1 MTLELLIVDDHSDY
15 VKRLMELIVGKPSS
29 LLISTATDY
38 DSAVGSLDA
47 KNFHIVLLDV
57 SMPERNG
64 IDVLRYMR
72 EKQMTNRTRIIMVTN
87 HIFDNYRKLCLELGA
102 DYFLDKSN
110 DFEMIPSVIE
120 TISSEIRK

>member
-1 MTLELLIVDDHSDY
+1 MTLELLIVDDHSNY
-15 VKRLMELIVGKPSS
+15 IKRLMELIVSKTSS
-29 LLISTATDY
+29 MLISIATDY
-38 DSAVGSLDA
+38 ESAVEMLGA

-57 SMPERNG
+57 NMPEKNG
-64 IDVLRYMR
+64 IDVLRYIR
-72 EKQMTNRTRIIMVTN
+72 EKQMTGSTHIIMITN
-87 HIFDNYRKLCLELGA
+87 HATDHYRKLCLELGA

>member
-1 MTLELLIVDDHSDY
+1 MTLDLLIVDDHSDY
-15 VKRLMELIVGKPSS
+15 VNRLMELIVNKPSS

-38 DSAVGSLDA
+38 ESAVEYLDT
-47 KNFHIVLLDV
+47 KTFHIVLLDV
-57 SMPERNG
+57 NMPEKNG
-64 IDVLRYMR
+64 IDILRYMR
-72 EKQMTNRTRIIMVTN
+72 EKQMTKRTRIIMVTN
-87 HIFDNYRKLCLELGA
+87 HTFDNYRKLCLELGA

>member
-15 VKRLMELIVGKPSS
+15 IKRLMELIVSKPSS

-38 DSAVGSLDA
+38 DSAVGSLDT

-57 SMPERNG
+57 NMPEKNG

-87 HIFDNYRKLCLELGA
+87 HATDIYRKLCLELGA

-110 DFEMIPSVIE
+110 DFEMIPLVIE

>member
-1 MTLELLIVDDHSDY
+1 MTLDLLIVDDHSDY
-15 VKRLMELIVGKPSS
+15 IKRLMELIVSNPSS

-38 DSAVGSLDA
+38 DSAVGFLDT

-57 SMPERNG
+57 NMPEKNG

-72 EKQMTNRTRIIMVTN
+72 EKQMTNCTRIIMVTN
-87 HIFDNYRKLCLELGA
+87 HATDNYRKLCLELGA